1 MKRTFYQRPL
11 PTSCTAFSSEQ
22 GKLFFRSALENN
34 GLKSFYS
41 LIEQYSTQTEPAFCG
56 LATLVVALNAMAVD
70 PRQVWK
76 GPWRWYEES
85 MLNCCLDL
93 NVVKETGVNL
103 QQFECMAHCQG
114 LETELYYGDETE
126 LSDFRNAVRRACV
139 EGRDEGQGGPLILA
153 VSYSRRVLGQTGSGH
168 FSPIAAYD
176 QVSDQ
181 ALILDVA
188 RFKYGAHWVPLPL
201 VYEAMQPIDPDTNR
215 SRGYLLLSAP
225 KIPQHLLKGSGD
237 QASERKETLQPA
249 LLLFSPMEQR
259 DARQAFK
266 DRFLT
271 NQLSDPAFGQIM
283 DYCTQGGKDWEKL
296 WELTHVQLR
305 PCQEENE
312 KDEISIRD
320 LVDGMVEILESLVR
334 SETDQTFGTTQPIEM
349 EKDGCCQNKCRPNL
363 GRTHPVSATQ
373 VAYLVYLAVLGEDK
387 RRELLYSNVDTSSVI
402 DGVARD
408 QLLHEAHLLRVA
420 FEMSDSEVF

>member
-1 MKRTFYQRPL
+1 MQRTFYQRPL

-22 GKLFFRSALENN
+22 GKLFFRSALEHN

-56 LATLVVALNAMAVD
+56 LATLVVSLNALAVD

-93 NVVKETGVNL
+93 HIVKETGVNL
-103 QQFECMAHCQG
+103 RQFECMAHCQG
-114 LETELYYGDETE
+114 LATELYYTDETG
-126 LSDFRNAVRRACV
+126 LSEFRNAVRRACV
-139 EGRDEGQGGPLILA
+139 EDHRDDPHSSSPILA

-168 FSPIAAYD
+168 FSPVAAYD

-181 ALILDVA
+181 VLILDVA

-201 VYEAMQPIDPDTNR
+201 LYEAMQPLDPDTSR
-215 SRGYLLLSAP
+215 SRGYLLLSGP
-225 KIPQHLLKGSGD
+225 PQHAKNGD
-237 QASERKETLQPA
+237 DKNERKETLQPA

-266 DRFLT
+266 NRFLVDQRLEPT
-271 NQLSDPAFGQIM
+271 FGQIL
-283 DYCTQGGKDWEKL
+283 DYCTSGGKDWGRL
-296 WELTHVQLR
+296 WELTQVQLR
-305 PCQEENE
+305 PCVEDNANDQT
-312 KDEISIRD
+312 ISIQD
-320 LVDGMVEILESLVR
+320 LVDKMVEILEDLVR
-334 SETDQTFGTTQPIEM
+334 SEKGQAFETAQPVEM
-349 EKDGCCQNKCRPNL
+349 EKDGCCRSKCRPNF
-363 GRTHPVSATQ
+363 GRTHPVTATQ
-373 VAYLVYLAVLGEDK
+373 VAYLVYLSVLEEDK
-387 RRELLYSNVDTSSVI
+387 RRGLLYSAADATSVV

-408 QLLHEAHLLRVA
+408 QLLHEAHLLRTALDV
-420 FEMSDSEVF
+420 SDTDVL